1 MSLTCLSNSALP
13 SDVRKVFDLPHQD
26 RNFLGALPGNRG
38 IAPPVRKPIF
48 WWGKAATTHQ
58 VAKPRSVR
66 CTTILA
72 SFFRLSFAIAIL
84 LSEANIGFAQTKI
97 TIDHNTGASINP
109 EFKFK
114 LVPSPARDDAA
125 TKARVLMVDGEADGN
140 SAGVEA
146 LTDGVLPT
154 SDDQPRRNFFITAGS
169 GGARLLIDLGRVI
182 DIAAINSYSWH
193 PNSRAPQVY
202 RVWVS
207 DGSDAKFIVEPKANL
222 DPRAVGWRV
231 LATVDTRS
239 DDADK
244 DRGQFGVSI
253 TDPNGSLGRFRYLLF
268 DCYVTEVADNFGNTF
283 YSEID
288 VLAKR

>member
-1 MSLTCLSNSALP
+1 MSLVLSNSAVP

-26 RNFLGALPGNRG
+26 GHFLRAPPANRG
-38 IAPPVRKPIF
+38 LAPLARKTSF
-48 WWGKAATTHQ
+48 WWGKATTAHQ
-58 VAKPRSVR
+58 VAKPRSVN

-72 SFFRLSFAIAIL
+72 TFFRLSFAIATFSIA
-84 LSEANIGFAQTKI
+84 ANISFAQTKI
-97 TIDHNTGASINP
+97 TIDHNTGTAINP

-114 LVPSPARDDAA
+114 SAPSPSRDDAA
-125 TKARVLMVDGEADGN
+125 AKARVLMVDGEADGN
-140 SAGVEA
+140 SAGIEA

-169 GGARLLIDLGRVI
+169 GGARMLIDLGRVI
-182 DIAAINSYSWH
+182 EVAQVNSYSWH

-202 RVWVS
+202 RVWAS
-207 DGSDAKFIVEPKANL
+207 DGSNAKFIADPKANV
-222 DPRAVGWRV
+222 DPRTVGWYV

-239 DDADK
+239 DDAVK
-244 DRGQFGVSI
+244 DGGQFGVSI
-253 TDPNGSLGRFRYLLF
+253 ANPNGSLGRFRYLLF

-288 VLAKR
+288 VVAKR

>member
-1 MSLTCLSNSALP
+1 MNSSLEKPPERRRSGPFLSATPGVKAWAREKLYRELHGRARVRSSFRQATYVLGSIVLIAL
-13 SDVRKVFDLPHQD
+13 SI
-26 RNFLGALPGNRG
+26 GA
-38 IAPPVRKPIF
+38 
-48 WWGKAATTHQ
+48 
-58 VAKPRSVR
+58 S
-66 CTTILA
+66 
-72 SFFRLSFAIAIL
+72 
-84 LSEANIGFAQTKI
+84 AQTKI
-97 TIDHNTGASINP
+97 TIDHNTGAAINP

-114 LVPSPARDDAA
+114 LVPSPSRDDVA

-169 GGARLLIDLGRVI
+169 GGGRLLIDLGRVI

-202 RVWVS
+202 RVWAS
-207 DGSDAKFIVEPKANL
+207 DGSDAQFIAEPKANI
-222 DPRAVGWRV
+222 DPRTVGWRV

-244 DRGQFGVSI
+244 DGGQFGVSI
-253 TDPNGSLGRFRYLLF
+253 TEPRGSLGRIRYLLF

-288 VLAKR
+288 VIAKR

>member
-1 MSLTCLSNSALP
+1 MNSSLEKPPEKRLSGTFLSVTPGVNAWARENLC
-13 SDVRKVFDLPHQD
+13 HQ
-26 RNFLGALPGNRG
+26 RHGCASGHSSFR
-38 IAPPVRKPIF
+38 R
-48 WWGKAATTHQ
+48 ATY
-58 VAKPRSVR
+58 V
-66 CTTILA
+66 LA
-72 SFFRLSFAIAIL
+72 SIVLIALS
-84 LSEANIGFAQTKI
+84 IGVGAQTRI

-114 LVPSPARDDAA
+114 SVPSPSHDDAA
-125 TKARVLMVDGEADGN
+125 TKARVVMVDGEADGN
-140 SAGVEA
+140 GAGVEA

-182 DIAAINSYSWH
+182 EVAQINSYSWH
-193 PNSRAPQVY
+193 PNSRGPQVY
-202 RVWVS
+202 RVWAS
-207 DGSDAKFIVEPKANL
+207 DGNDARFNPEPKANV
-222 DPRAVGWRV
+222 DPRTVGWRV

-244 DRGQFGVSI
+244 DGGQFGVSI
-253 TDPNGSLGRFRYLLF
+253 TDSRGSLGRVRYLLF

-288 VLAKR
+288 VVAKK

>member
-1 MSLTCLSNSALP
+1 MKNKLFTIALICTCSL
-13 SDVRKVFDLPHQD
+13 
-26 RNFLGALPGNRG
+26 
-38 IAPPVRKPIF
+38 
-48 WWGKAATTHQ
+48 
-58 VAKPRSVR
+58 
-66 CTTILA
+66 
-72 SFFRLSFAIAIL
+72 AIH
-84 LSEANIGFAQTKI
+84 AQTKV
-97 TIDHNTGASINP
+97 TIDHNTGAAINP

-114 LVPSPARDDAA
+114 SVPSPSRDDAA
-125 TKARVLMVDGEADGN
+125 TKTRVLMVDGDADGN

-146 LTDGVLPT
+146 LVDGVLPT

-182 DIAAINSYSWH
+182 EVAQVNSYSWH

-202 RVWVS
+202 RVWAS
-207 DGSDAKFIVEPKANL
+207 DGSDAKFIAEPKANI
-222 DPRAVGWRV
+222 DPRTVGWRV

-244 DRGQFGVSI
+244 DGGQFGVSI
-253 TDPNGSLGRFRYLLF
+253 TDLGGRLGRFRYLLF

-288 VLAKR
+288 VVAKK

>member
-1 MSLTCLSNSALP
+1 MKNKLFTIALICTCSL
-13 SDVRKVFDLPHQD
+13 
-26 RNFLGALPGNRG
+26 
-38 IAPPVRKPIF
+38 
-48 WWGKAATTHQ
+48 
-58 VAKPRSVR
+58 
-66 CTTILA
+66 
-72 SFFRLSFAIAIL
+72 AIH
-84 LSEANIGFAQTKI
+84 AQTKV
-97 TIDHNTGASINP
+97 TIDHNTGAAINP

-114 LVPSPARDDAA
+114 SVPSPSRDDAA
-125 TKARVLMVDGEADGN
+125 TKTRVLMVDGDADGN

-146 LTDGVLPT
+146 LIDGVLPT

-182 DIAAINSYSWH
+182 EVAQVNSYSWH

-202 RVWVS
+202 RVWAS
-207 DGSDAKFIVEPKANL
+207 DGSDARFIAEPKANI
-222 DPRAVGWRV
+222 DPRTVGWRV

-244 DRGQFGVSI
+244 DGGQFGVSI
-253 TDPNGSLGRFRYLLF
+253 TDLGGTLGRFRYLLF

-288 VLAKR
+288 VVAKK